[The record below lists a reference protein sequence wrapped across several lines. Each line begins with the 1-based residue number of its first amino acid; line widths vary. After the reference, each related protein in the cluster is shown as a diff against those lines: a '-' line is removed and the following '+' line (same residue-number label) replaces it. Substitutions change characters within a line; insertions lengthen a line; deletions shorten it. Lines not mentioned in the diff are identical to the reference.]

1 MEHAKSCFMWR
12 KYLTK
17 RKKGYIMEIETG
29 IYDLSCEAPHHWMLG
44 IYSDTHL
51 YGGRMY
57 AVCFFKW
64 YIGVIIK

>member
-1 MEHAKSCFMWR
+1 MK
-12 KYLTK
+12 
-17 RKKGYIMEIETG
+17 IETG
-29 IYDLSCEAPHHWMLG
+29 IYDLSCEAPHYWLFG
-44 IYSDTHL
+44 IYSDVHL

>member
-1 MEHAKSCFMWR
+1 MFPVKKVLDKTE
-12 KYLTK
+12 K
-17 RKKGYIMEIETG
+17 RCRMEIETG
-29 IYDLSCEAPHHWMLG
+29 IYDISCEAPHHWMLG
-44 IYSDTHL
+44 IYSDVHV

>member
-1 MEHAKSCFMWR
+1 ME
-12 KYLTK
+12 L
-17 RKKGYIMEIETG
+17 ETG
-29 IYDLSCEAPHHWMLG
+29 VYDLSCEAPHHWMLG